1 MFNGKYSSSGYTDL
15 GDTYAPIQQKTH
27 RVQEGMAI
35 GNFWGYKSIDID
47 ENGHWIIEGAD
58 GKPKPI
64 AEQQADDKQVLGNG
78 LPKWYLNWNNSLRY
92 KQFDLS
98 ITMRGAFGFQILNM
112 PEMNYAAPVSL
123 GLGNVMEK
131 AFDNVYGKRPLAADQ
146 ELQYVSYY
154 VQDGD
159 YWKIDNLTI
168 GYTPVIKENKWIKG
182 VRIYGSISNLA
193 TITKYSGIDPEVN
206 VTGLTPGVDNMYRY
220 PSARTFSIGVNLNF

>member
-1 MFNGKYSSSGYTDL
+1 M
-15 GDTYAPIQQKTH
+15 
-27 RVQEGMAI
+27 
-35 GNFWGYKSIDID
+35 
-47 ENGHWIIEGAD
+47 
-58 GKPKPI
+58 
-64 AEQQADDKQVLGNG
+64 
-78 LPKWYLNWNNSLRY
+78 
-92 KQFDLS
+92 
-98 ITMRGAFGFQILNM
+98 
-112 PEMNYAAPVSL
+112 
-123 GLGNVMEK
+123 
-131 AFDNVYGKRPLAADQ
+131 AADQ

-182 VRIYGSISNLA
+182 VRVYGSISNLA